1 MPERKPGVHVVTT
14 RRQYKDRE
22 YVTHLLRRSYREDGK
37 VKKETL
43 ANLTALG
50 TDLVNVIRA
59 GLQGENVGVI
69 SELLPPVQ
77 SRPHGHVQAVTRA
90 MERLGIANLLASRGS
105 RNRSIILAL
114 IAARI
119 LDPQSNHA
127 TTRTWSDTTV
137 ASEFGVQDVRIDQV
151 FSAMDWLADARNRIE
166 TKLAARHVADGDVVL
181 FDLTSSYVEGEH
193 HELAAYGHNRDKKR
207 GKKQI
212 NWGILADG
220 QGRPVALHVFPGTT
234 ADPTT
239 LRHAVTTLQHQ
250 FHWKRFILVGDR
262 GMITSRHIQA
272 FQKGDADIAWITA
285 LRAKSLQKLAQ
296 EGTLQPSLFDETNLA
311 EVTSPHFPGERLI
324 ACRNPVLARERA
336 HHRSALLDATC
347 NKLDAVKTSIAN
359 GRLRTAQAMALRVGA
374 ILEKFK
380 MRKHMHL
387 TIDGDHLAYSVDRDS
402 VAREAATDG
411 LVVVRS
417 NVPDHQKDASD
428 LVRTYEDLS
437 HIEQGYRSIKTHVPH
452 FFGLIWR
459 ELWGVRFRVTR
470 CCSNGL
476 LGRRAGRALG
486 VAVR

>member
-1 MPERKPGVHVVTT
+1 
-14 RRQYKDRE
+14 
-22 YVTHLLRRSYREDGK
+22 
-37 VKKETL
+37 
-43 ANLTALG
+43 
-50 TDLVNVIRA
+50 
-59 GLQGENVGVI
+59 
-69 SELLPPVQ
+69 
-77 SRPHGHVQAVTRA
+77 VQAVTRA
-90 MERLGIANLLASRGS
+90 MERLGIAKLLASRGS

-119 LDPQSNHA
+119 LDPQSKLA

-166 TKLAARHVADGDVVL
+166 TKLAARHVRDGDVVL